1 MHAFFCYFY
10 LVKLAVNTAGG
21 NGFTQQPTNIIL
33 IAKYSNRGL
42 LCIQSLWQYTGSRE
56 IEGSL
61 QKWGINVFRLVWS
74 AAFYVWV
81 QAHVLFGSWYTCLIG
96 SSSLS
101 PFTHVISFCI
111 IFLFCFFTPT
121 LSPTTSH
128 PFTPPWSLHRNP
140 LAVAS
145 YCSPCVTSLLP
156 TLWPWWSSKLA
167 TCPRLK
173 TMDLQV
179 HAPLNGPFMMQSMGS
194 LLTQTHRCSP
204 AGMHW

>member
-21 NGFTQQPTNIIL
+21 NAFTQRPTNTIL

-81 QAHVLFGSWYTCLIG
+81 QAHVLFGSWYTCLIV

-111 IFLFCFFTPT
+111 IFLFCFFTQLCLQPPLT
-121 LSPTTSH
+121 HSPLPGLSTEI
-128 PFTPPWSLHRNP
+128 
-140 LAVAS
+140 
-145 YCSPCVTSLLP
+145 
-156 TLWPWWSSKLA
+156 LWPWRVTALPVLPVYYQHSDRGGPQSS
-167 TCPRLK
+167 
-173 TMDLQV
+173 Q
-179 HAPLNGPFMMQSMGS
+179 
-194 LLTQTHRCSP
+194 P
-204 AGMHW
+204 AQDWKQWTYRYMHL